1 MKKLLFTQLLQ
12 LLLASNL
19 LTITACGMDDTLKN
33 LQNLDTTKNDKNR
46 TNNNRTNSDVVK
58 DAPQQDAVTPVIADP
73 EIALVKVTLNIAKT
87 RNATGNMCLS
97 VFNKPEGFPTSAEA
111 AIIKRCLPAVAAGQ
125 VVELGLE
132 PNARY
137 AIAVFHDENE
147 NGTLDTTGGLGI
159 PKEGFGFSSNPPLK
173 IGAPSFDEV
182 AISVGT
188 QEVTA
193 EINLKYLL

>member
-1 MKKLLFTQLLQ
+1 MKKFLFTQ

-19 LTITACGMDDTLKN
+19 LTITACGMDDKIKN
-33 LQNLDTTKNDKNR
+33 ISYFDNAKHDREKKTT
-46 TNNNRTNSDVVK
+46 
-58 DAPQQDAVTPVIADP
+58 DAANGVSNQEPASPVLTGQ
-73 EIALVKVTLNIAKT
+73 EIALVKVTLNITKT
-87 RNATGNMCLS
+87 RNANGNICLS
-97 VFNKPEGFPTSAEA
+97 VFNKPEGFPTSGDA
-111 AIIKRCLPAVAAGQ
+111 AIIKRCVPAVSGSQ
-125 VVELGLE
+125 LIELGLE
-132 PNARY
+132 PNGRY

-173 IGAPSFDEV
+173 IGAPSFEEV

-193 EINLKYLL
+193 DINLKYLL

>member
-1 MKKLLFTQLLQ
+1 MKKFLFTQ

-19 LTITACGMDDTLKN
+19 LTITACGMDDKIKN
-33 LQNLDTTKNDKNR
+33 ISNFDKAKHDR
-46 TNNNRTNSDVVK
+46 EKKTI
-58 DAPQQDAVTPVIADP
+58 DAANGVSNQEPASPVLTGQ
-73 EIALVKVTLNIAKT
+73 EIALVKVTLNITKT
-87 RNATGNMCLS
+87 RNSNGNICLS
-97 VFNKPEGFPTSAEA
+97 VFNKPEGFPTSGDA
-111 AIIKRCLPAVAAGQ
+111 AIIKRCVPAVSGSQ
-125 VVELGLE
+125 LIELGLE
-132 PNARY
+132 PNGRY

-173 IGAPSFDEV
+173 IGAPSFEEV

-193 EINLKYLL
+193 DINLKYLL

>member
-33 LQNLDTTKNDKNR
+33 LQNLDTTKNDKNK
-46 TNNNRTNSDVVK
+46 NRTNSDSNVAK

-73 EIALVKVTLNIAKT
+73 EIALVKVTLNITKT

-137 AIAVFHDENE
+137 AVAVFHDEN
-147 NGTLDTTGGLGI
+147 
-159 PKEGFGFSSNPPLK
+159 KK
-173 IGAPSFDEV
+173 C
-182 AISVGT
+182 
-188 QEVTA
+188 
-193 EINLKYLL
+193 

>member
-1 MKKLLFTQLLQ
+1 MKTFLFAQ
-12 LLLASNL
+12 LLLASNVL
-19 LTITACGMDDTLKN
+19 AITACGMDEKVKN
-33 LQNLDTTKNDKNR
+33 LQNLHAAEQNKDKNS
-46 TNNNRTNSDVVK
+46 TEPAAKESNSQE
-58 DAPQQDAVTPVIADP
+58 AATTIPMIADP
-73 EIALVKVTLNIAKT
+73 EIALVKVTLNITKT
-87 RNATGNMCLS
+87 RNAKGNICLS
-97 VFNKPEGFPTSAEA
+97 VFNKAEGFPTSSEA
-111 AIIKRCLPAVAAGQ
+111 AIIKRFLPAVTDGQ

-188 QEVTA
+188 QEITSD
-193 EINLKYLL
+193 INLKYLL